1 MVYGEVIQHR
11 VAVISPEAIVIGLGD
26 VVNVKVIVSRHAV
39 ALDNLGK
46 IAEKCLSAHA
56 HYRSYMLVG
65 HNTHKPFIG
74 YDRHSHSG
82 NSLVG
87 GIGYRLSTAK
97 IILAVRRAFD
107 NVPHGCAWVL
117 CSRIVPFLGKHAF
130 VRIDIVGVIH
140 ELVPVDENVY
150 VAHLRGSLN
159 ILHMDILGIEIII
172 LGLFRGALFKEA
184 FQLAAACKHTHYAV
198 SGLHHI
204 HGAVT
209 NAVGAA
215 DSAAQ
220 CLILDYGTHI
230 HQQHYAGCK
239 KGKYNDEKHHY
250 HLISYGKAFSTVFD
264 DIFLLLPHM

>member
-1 MVYGEVIQHR
+1 
-11 VAVISPEAIVIGLGD
+11 
-26 VVNVKVIVSRHAV
+26 
-39 ALDNLGK
+39 
-46 IAEKCLSAHA
+46 
-56 HYRSYMLVG
+56 
-65 HNTHKPFIG
+65 
-74 YDRHSHSG
+74 
-82 NSLVG
+82 
-87 GIGYRLSTAK
+87 
-97 IILAVRRAFD
+97 
-107 NVPHGCAWVL
+107 
-117 CSRIVPFLGKHAF
+117 
-130 VRIDIVGVIH
+130 
-140 ELVPVDENVY
+140 
-150 VAHLRGSLN
+150 
-159 ILHMDILGIEIII
+159 MDILGIEIII